1 MILQKIVTSVLIL
14 LGAGIMFLSLLGTR
28 KILRLLRGSRY
39 TRGWL
44 ILSVLMAFFL
54 IGYLAT
60 LGFIFAGRMEFLV
73 VLIGVIFFFGAL
85 FVYIVVRVGRLTIND
100 LLETSVSKEAAEASD
115 RAKGTFLANM
125 SHELRTPLNAIIG
138 YSELLQEEAQDQG
151 YTDFVSDLKKIG
163 MAGHHLLDIITDVL
177 DLSKIE
183 AGKMEL
189 RLETFA
195 LMPLIEDT
203 VAVSQALIVENGN
216 TFHVDYDD
224 LGSMYADLTKIRQIL
239 LNLLSNAAKFTERG
253 TITLAVARET
263 MDDGEDWIHFRV
275 TDTGIGMTPEQ
286 MQYLFQPF
294 TQANS
299 SSVRDYGGVGLGLA
313 ITHRFCQMMWGEI
326 SVESAIGQG
335 TTFTVRLPAEV
346 PEREAEHLRA
356 AEIAVLPGEAGT
368 VLMIDDDPETRNL
381 LGRWLAKEGF
391 RVEAASNGEEGLRLA
406 RELHPEVITLEA
418 RMHGM
423 SGWTVL
429 SILQADPELTDIP
442 VVMVTVVEN
451 ESLSLA
457 MGASDYL
464 LKPVDRQRLV
474 TTLQKY
480 RRDLGVGQILIVEDD
495 AVVREILRRTLK
507 KEGWKVTEAK
517 NGRVALER
525 MAEFY
530 PDLILL
536 DLMMPEMDGFQFI
549 DELRQT
555 PAWQSI
561 PIVIVTAKDLV
572 PEERRQ
578 IDSYVAGVIQK
589 GTCSGDE
596 LLGQVRDLVAASIR
610 RRSGEGD
617 EIRSNDLSRFDRS
630 TGD

>member
-1 MILQKIVTSVLIL
+1 MILQEILTSTLIL

-28 KILRLLRGSRY
+28 KILRLLRGNRY

-54 IGYLAT
+54 IGYLAA
-60 LGFIFAGRMEFLV
+60 LGFIFAGRTEFLA
-73 VLIGVIFFFGAL
+73 LLTGVIFFFGAL
-85 FVYIVVRVGRLTIND
+85 FVYIVVRVGRLTISE

-138 YSELLQEEAQDQG
+138 YSELLQEEAQDRG
-151 YTDFVSDLKKIG
+151 YTDFISDLKKIG
-163 MAGHHLLDIITDVL
+163 TAGHHLLDIITDVL

-183 AGKMEL
+183 AGRMEL

-195 LMPLIEDT
+195 LASLLKDVVATSQPL
-203 VAVSQALIVENGN
+203 VMENGN
-216 TFHVDYDD
+216 ALRVDYADD
-224 LGSMYADLTKIRQIL
+224 LGSMYADLTKTRQIL

-253 TITLAVARET
+253 TITLVVARET
-263 MDDGEDWIHFRV
+263 AADGADWIHFRV

-286 MQYLFQPF
+286 MQHLFQPF
-294 TQANS
+294 TQAD
-299 SSVRDYGGVGLGLA
+299 SSVTRGYGGTGLGLA
-313 ITHRFCQMMWGEI
+313 ISHRFCQMMWGEI
-326 SVESAIGQG
+326 SVESAVGRG

-346 PEREAEHLRA
+346 PERETEHLRA

-391 RVEAASNGEEGLRLA
+391 RIEAASGGEEGLRLA
-406 RELHPEVITLEA
+406 RELHPDVITLEA

-429 SILQADPELTDIP
+429 SILQADAELTDIP

-451 ESLSLA
+451 EGLSLA

-464 LKPVDRQRLV
+464 LKPVDRERLV
-474 TTLQKY
+474 TALQKY
-480 RRDLGVGQILIVEDD
+480 RRDADIGQVLIVEDD
-495 AVVREILRRTLK
+495 AIVREILRRTLK
-507 KEGWKVTEAK
+507 KEGWKVKEAK

-549 DELRQT
+549 NELRQT
-555 PAWQSI
+555 LAWQSI
-561 PIVIVTAKDLV
+561 PIVVVTAKDLV
-572 PEERRQ
+572 PEEERQ

-596 LLGQVRDLVAASIR
+596 LLAQVRDLVAASVR
-610 RRSGEGD
+610 RRSGEVT
-617 EIRSNDLSRFDRS
+617 LQ
-630 TGD
+630 

>member
-1 MILQKIVTSVLIL
+1 MILQETVTGALIF

-28 KILRLLRGSRY
+28 RILQLLKGSRY
-39 TRGWL
+39 TRAWL
-44 ILSVLMAFFL
+44 ILSVLMVFFL

-60 LGFIFAGRMEFLV
+60 LVFIFVGKIEFLAI
-73 VLIGVIFFFGAL
+73 LTGVIFFFGAL
-85 FVYIVVRVGRLTIND
+85 FVYVVVWIGHLTISD
-100 LLETSVSKEAAEASD
+100 LLEASVSKEAAEASN

-138 YSELLQEEAQDQG
+138 YSEVLQEEAKDQG
-151 YTDFVSDLKKIG
+151 YTDFISDLKKIRT
-163 MAGHHLLDIITDVL
+163 AGHHLLAIISDVL

-189 RLETFA
+189 HLETFPLA
-195 LMPLIEDT
+195 PLIEDT
-203 VAVSQALIVENGN
+203 VTTSQPLVMENGN
-216 TFHVDYDD
+216 TLHVDYSDD
-224 LGSMYADLTKIRQIL
+224 LGNMYADLTKIRQIL
-239 LNLLSNAAKFTERG
+239 LNLLSNAAKFTEQG

-263 MDDGEDWIHFRV
+263 MADGAHWIHFRV

-286 MQYLFQPF
+286 MQRLFQPF
-294 TQANS
+294 AQADTS
-299 SSVRDYGGVGLGLA
+299 TTRGYGGTGLGLA
-313 ITHRFCQMMWGEI
+313 ISHRFCQMMWGEI
-326 SVESAIGQG
+326 SVESAVGQG
-335 TTFTVRLPAEV
+335 TTFTVHLPAKV
-346 PEREAEHLRA
+346 PARETEPLRA
-356 AEIAVLPGEAGT
+356 AEVAFLPEEAGT
-368 VLMIDDDPETRNL
+368 VLVIDDDPETRNL
-381 LGRWLAKEGF
+381 IGRWLAKEGF
-391 RVEAASNGEEGLRLA
+391 RIEAASGGEEGLRLA
-406 RELHPEVITLEA
+406 RELHPDVITLEA

-429 SILQADPELTDIP
+429 SILQADSDLTDIP

-451 ESLSLA
+451 ESLGLA

-464 LKPVDRQRLV
+464 LKPIDRERLV
-474 TTLQKY
+474 STLYKY
-480 RRDLGVGQILIVEDD
+480 RRDVGVGQVLIVEDD

-507 KEGWKVTEAK
+507 KEGWKVVEAR

-549 DELRQT
+549 HELRQA

-561 PIVIVTAKDLV
+561 PIVVVTAKDLV
-572 PEERRQ
+572 PEDHRR
-578 IDSYVAGVIQK
+578 IDGYVAGVIQK

-596 LLGQVRDLVAASIR
+596 LVSQVRDLVTASIR
-610 RRSGEGD
+610 HRSSER
-617 EIRSNDLSRFDRS
+617 EEQ
-630 TGD
+630 